1 MSRRIRTA
9 AGAGAE
15 GDARPPT
22 SSRRAVPV
30 VVAAICFLLGFTGR
44 GLVESFVVFLL
55 PLSTEFGLD
64 RASAV
69 SIYALSVLGTGIG
82 GPVVGACSTERGRAP
97 STPPALR

>member
-1 MSRRIRTA
+1 MSQRIRTA
-9 AGAGAE
+9 TGAGAE
-15 GDARPPT
+15 SDARPPT
-22 SSRRAVPV
+22 SYPRAVPV

-82 GPVVGACSTERGRAP
+82 GPVVGRVFDRAGRAP
-97 STPPALR
+97 ST